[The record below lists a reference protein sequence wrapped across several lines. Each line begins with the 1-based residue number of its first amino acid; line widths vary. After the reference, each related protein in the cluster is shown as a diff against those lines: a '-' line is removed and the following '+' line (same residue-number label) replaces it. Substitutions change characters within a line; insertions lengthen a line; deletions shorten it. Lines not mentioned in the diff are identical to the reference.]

1 MRRRH
6 RRSAQLTFV
15 MEFPAGEPSSCS
27 PSNSGGS
34 LWSQIHNRPSPQSHL
49 PPSSGPGF
57 AAALLA
63 SAENGLSLSMAAQA
77 PAAVSGQQMP
87 ALPPGSGPTNRV
99 LIVCRHWF
107 VSVTRHCTRC
117 MPRQQR
123 VYGLSP
129 QDPRFTGAN
138 APRTSSGTRGGQDP
152 ALQTAIA
159 ASVLE
164 ESRQQQIRYIRSR
177 AVQDVESIGA
187 DGRIASDNL
196 DNTSALEAAGHQIQ
210 HPLDN
215 SGTGSVYS
223 GQQRHE
229 YRFSGASA
237 PVPPGYE
244 HHQGSSN
251 SDSPPYLPSRE
262 HHQSAGGGWS
272 GHTAK
277 YHLNNPQQDRPV

>member
-27 PSNSGGS
+27 PSNSGS

-49 PPSSGPGF
+49 PPSGPGF
-57 AAALLA
+57 ATLLS
-63 SAENGLSLSMAAQA
+63 SAENGLSLSMATQA
-77 PAAVSGQQMP
+77 PAAVSGQQLP

-99 LIVCRHWF
+99 MIICRHWF

-138 APRTSSGTRGGQDP
+138 APRTSSGTRSQDYE
-152 ALQTAIA
+152 LQTAIA
-159 ASVLE
+159 AAGLE
-164 ESRQQQIRYIRSR
+164 ERRQQQIRYIRNR
-177 AVQDVESIGA
+177 GVQDVETIAAG
-187 DGRIASDNL
+187 GRIASGNVDN
-196 DNTSALEAAGHQIQ
+196 NSILEGHQIQ
-210 HPLDN
+210 HPLE
-215 SGTGSVYS
+215 SGGSGYS
-223 GQQRHE
+223 GQRHE

-244 HHQGSSN
+244 HQGSSN

-262 HHQSAGGGWS
+262 HHQSAGGWS